1 VSNGISEP
9 RSKKLDTAG
18 TWFPSRLI
26 NESSSNRSAWKGWQ
40 CKTCCYLWLVNPN
53 ELTILPQQAE
63 ICGRP
68 CLDCSVAKNTSTHA
82 PNTFSVIYP
91 LTLSVQ
97 TQITTASSPNTFSV
111 IYPLTHSVQ
120 TQITTASFV
129 VIAWVSLSE
138 ALGNAYLH
146 VFFSNE
152 ASQCS
157 LYISTSS
164 GAAMSNKNG
173 YWAKNYVNI
182 LIRTAQWMTYFD
194 LSKVNLV

>member
-1 VSNGISEP
+1 MSNGISEP

-82 PNTFSVIYP
+82 
-91 LTLSVQ
+91 
-97 TQITTASSPNTFSV
+97 PNTFSV